1 MLQLWFIA
9 NSLLWPFNIEISGLR
24 LGLNVILLT
33 LVGAVWIGKR
43 WINNDISV
51 AKYSVKVLVGFF
63 IFLTFSYLVAIN
75 GTCTDKFQKFILT
88 APVLFFLIFVGL
100 EVGWRAT
107 DNDWLKLQK
116 AAPWILLVAFAG
128 FIVEMLYPAGFP
140 YQAGYRYQGKLSGL
154 FSEPSAVAFSLFPS
168 IAVLLVAES
177 KKLRRTGMLALF
189 FLLILS
195 RSSTLI
201 ALAVCWFLY
210 YQVLHGS
217 IGRSVRYVI
226 GGTIVLVLLAMTNY
240 DFLMAP
246 TVDRFAG
253 VLAGHD
259 ETNNISSL
267 VYLQGWQDAW
277 SNLQRTNGLG
287 LGFNMM
293 GCNPLPV
300 SVARDILDKSFRIE
314 LNSEDGSVIFG
325 KLVSEAGVIGVIFFI
340 SITWW
345 WIRLENEI
353 HRRRGVASTFVVRIQ
368 TALIFSF
375 VASSLVRSSGYFS
388 GGLLLMVVAIVAGVK
403 WRRDHI
409 VRITE

>member
-9 NSLLWPFNIEISGLR
+9 NTILWPFNIEISGLR

-51 AKYSVKVLVGFF
+51 AKYSVKVLVGLF

-210 YQVLHGS
+210 YQLLHGS

-226 GGTIVLVLLAMTNY
+226 GVTIVLVFLAMTNY
-240 DFLMAP
+240 ESVLAP
-246 TVDRFAG
+246 TVDRLAG
-253 VLAGHD
+253 VLSGHD
-259 ETNNISSL
+259 ETDNISSL

-277 SNLQRTNGLG
+277 SNFQRTNGLG

-409 VRITE
+409 VRMFE